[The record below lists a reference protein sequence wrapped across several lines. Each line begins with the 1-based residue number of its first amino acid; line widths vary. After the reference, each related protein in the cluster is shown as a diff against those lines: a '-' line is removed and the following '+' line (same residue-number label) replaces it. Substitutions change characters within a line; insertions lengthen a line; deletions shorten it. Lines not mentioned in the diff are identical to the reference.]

1 MQDMIFPY
9 GRPVTGKHLVGRKKE
24 IEVIL
29 SLIRNGQ
36 SVMLAAPRRMGK
48 TSILLEAL
56 RRLKREGWFVGS
68 VDVFSAPTLV
78 DLSQMIV
85 KTTLENRGISGERI
99 IRAAREGIDRLRRAV
114 ELKHVAEEGYE
125 IVLSFA
131 GDTRKPMELLD
142 EALDFPDAFASKHKK
157 RMCFA
162 YDEFGDI
169 KKMDVDLIKKM
180 RAKFQKHQSTAY
192 IFCGSQESIMSQ
204 LFQDKKQAFYGF
216 ATPVEIP
223 PIPKDVFA
231 RYIGRTFSRENIKS
245 PSHVISRILEITD
258 GHPYYT
264 QFLCQVL
271 YYQVRGRH
279 KEISTK
285 EVDRA
290 FDEAM
295 LMQQSYLDGLWSS
308 LSRAAPL
315 QLAICRLIASE
326 EGASPYI
333 ELNDTKQN
341 IYYGLSSL
349 LKKGILRK
357 VGERYTM
364 VDPFFS
370 EYLRRKS

>member
-1 MQDMIFPY
+1 MIFPY